1 MAQVDVQNR
10 IKTVEPRLPAAVRQN
25 GLRLESAASSFL
37 MIVSAQSTDGQYDE
51 VALSDHLARNVVEE
65 LRRIEGVG
73 RVQLFGAE
81 RAMRIWVDPA
91 RLLSYKL
98 SMGDLS
104 DAVARQNVQI
114 APGQVGGA
122 PTVEGQRVTVPV
134 TVRGNCRHPPSL
146 PPSS

>member
-1 MAQVDVQNR
+1 
-10 IKTVEPRLPAAVRQN
+10 
-25 GLRLESAASSFL
+25 
-37 MIVSAQSTDGQYDE
+37 MIVRLKSTDGQYDE
-51 VALSDHLARNVVEE
+51 VALSDYLARNVVEE

-104 DAVARQNVQI
+104 DADHPSERADRTGPRRRRSHRRRTAGDRSSHGSGAI
-114 APGQVGGA
+114 ADPRA
-122 PTVEGQRVTVPV
+122 SS
-134 TVRGNCRHPPSL
+134 PPSC
-146 PPSS
+146 